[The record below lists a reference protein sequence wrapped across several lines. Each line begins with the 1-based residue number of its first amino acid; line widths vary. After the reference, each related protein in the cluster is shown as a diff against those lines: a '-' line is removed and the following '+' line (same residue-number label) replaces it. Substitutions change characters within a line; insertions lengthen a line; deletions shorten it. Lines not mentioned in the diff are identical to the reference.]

1 MILDTGK
8 EVFEKDKD
16 FILTK
21 KKIIIIIMCT
31 IPSLFFVNIFYY

>member
-21 KKIIIIIMCT
+21 KKNYNNN
-31 IPSLFFVNIFYY
+31 LFLLLIALCSTA

>member
-21 KKIIIIIMCT
+21 KNNNNNNVYYT
-31 IPSLFFVNIFYY
+31 QPIFR